1 MLDSSKY
8 LGEEKITKLM
18 LKFSIPCILSQLIS
32 ALYNIVDQ
40 MFIGNSELSTLGN
53 AATGVVFPFF
63 IIAQAF
69 AWWFGDGCAAYLSMC
84 QGSGNTEK
92 ADKCIGG
99 GVTLTFLSSVFLVA
113 VFFAFKKPML
123 LLFGA
128 SENTIEYAIEYFNI
142 VVAFFP
148 VYMLANMMNSVTRAD
163 GAPNVAMLAML
174 LGAITNLALDP
185 LFIFTFKM
193 GMSGAAWATV
203 IGQSVTFLVTFIYFF
218 KTRTFKLKLSSF
230 TLRSSALLSTV
241 KIGLSTFVT
250 QLTIVVVT
258 LLCNVLL
265 SKYGSMSKYGADI
278 PIAVVGIQSKIFTLI
293 INVVVGIALGSQ
305 PILSYNMGAKK
316 YGRVK
321 EVYLKT
327 CASAIIIGLVSTL
340 IIQLFPR
347 AIIGIF
353 GMPTNIPNP
362 NDYWEFGELVFRIFM
377 SLVTFT
383 CIVKVN
389 SIFFQAAGK
398 PVYAVLTSLIRD
410 IILFLPIVLILTSV
424 TGIYGIIISAPISD
438 LLSFILALYLSIKF
452 IKSLKE

>member
-8 LGEEKITKLM
+8 LGEEKINKLM
-18 LKFSIPCILSQLIS
+18 LRFSIPCVLSLMIS
-32 ALYNIVDQ
+32 ALYNMVDQ

-84 QGSGNTEK
+84 QGSGNMEK

-113 VFFAFKKPML
+113 AFFAFKEPML

-128 SENTIEYAIEYFNI
+128 SENTIGYAIEYFNI

-174 LGAITNLALDP
+174 LGAITNLVLDP

-203 IGQSVTFLVTFIYFF
+203 IGQSVSFLVTFIYFF
-218 KTRTFKLKLSSF
+218 KTRTFKLTLKSF
-230 TLRSSALLSTV
+230 TPRSSALLGAV

-305 PILSYNMGAKK
+305 PILSYNMGANK
-316 YGRVK
+316 YKRVK

-327 CASAIIIGLVSTL
+327 CTAAIIIGIVSTL
-340 IIQLFPR
+340 VIELFP
-347 AIIGIF
+347 GFLLGLF
-353 GMPTNIPNP
+353 GVPTNIPNP
-362 NDYWEFGELVFRIFM
+362 NDYWEFGELALRVFM
-377 SLVTFT
+377 SLITCT

-398 PVYAVLTSLIRD
+398 PVQAVLTSLIRD
-410 IILFLPIVLILTSV
+410 IILFLPLVLILSSAI
-424 TGIYGIIISAPISD
+424 GIYGIIISAPIAD

-452 IKSLKE
+452 IKSLKK